1 MGSRLKK
8 RERDNLFENGSNRLV
23 GDTSGEGQWVM
34 VSLLPPPTHKGG
46 ALSWL
51 PGNRAQ
57 RTASSSVGLVGRE
70 SGSANCCH
78 LGERTHRHHSQVM
91 HFSSFELR
99 CSPLKPVPLL
109 HNE

>member
-1 MGSRLKK
+1 MTFVFITLQLQFFFVLQNKIINGQLLKKK

-57 RTASSSVGLVGRE
+57 RTASSSVGLAGRE

-78 LGERTHRHHSQVM
+78 LG
-91 HFSSFELR
+91 SSVVKAL
-99 CSPLKPVPLL
+99 SP
-109 HNE
+109 

>member
-1 MGSRLKK
+1 MFFITLQLQFFFVLQNKIIKWAAFKK
-8 RERDNLFENGSNRLV
+8 KKKETIYFENGSNRLV

-34 VSLLPPPTHKGG
+34 VSLLLPPTHEDG

-57 RTASSSVGLVGRE
+57 RTASSSVGQVGRE

-78 LGERTHRHHSQVM
+78 LG
-91 HFSSFELR
+91 SSVVKAL
-99 CSPLKPVPLL
+99 SP
-109 HNE
+109 